1 MAWPKIS
8 VGSSDF
14 AEYRKGDYYY
24 VDKTGLIEELLKTP
38 GIKVTL
44 ITRPRRFGKT
54 MNMSM
59 LAEFFDI
66 RKDSRPIFSGLKI
79 ADNKELC
86 EAWMNQWPVI
96 HVTFRSVFGSCFK
109 DAYSMIEAVIAEL
122 YKQHIYLLENP
133 EMMVYDREIFDRI
146 AGKKAS
152 GEEIKNSL
160 LFLTRL
166 LGQYY
171 GKTVILL
178 IDEYDVPLAKASD
191 KGYYEEMLYVIR
203 GILQALKD
211 NPFLHLAVVTGCLR
225 IAKESI
231 FTGTNN
237 FITDTISDNRLDEF
251 FGFTQEEVDRILA
264 DTQNNSHSQEIKN
277 WYDGYRFG
285 SIDVYSPWDV
295 MNHINAL
302 CLDPQA
308 LPRSYWR
315 NTSDNAII
323 RSFIDQAENDTIKQ
337 FEILLS
343 GDKISQKIEEDLT
356 YDYLHASAEN
366 LWSILYLTGYLT
378 GTEKEEGRQEWN
390 LWIPNLEIRE
400 IFEDTVIKWFHDSA
414 RLWERKALFHAV
426 WERDEEKLTE
436 EMTKLLRKTIS
447 YHDYKEDFYHAFLA
461 GIFAGAG
468 YIVKSNREHGDGR
481 SDVVVQDYDGNRIAV
496 FEVKYS
502 RRLED
507 LPYDCERAIKQIDVR
522 RYGEEFAED
531 YSTVIC
537 YGIAFYRKRCMV
549 KVKPDS
555 KILNGYGCNNK

>member
-14 AEYRKGDYYY
+14 AEYRKGNYYY

-211 NPFLHLAVVTGCLR
+211 NSFLHLAVVTGCLR

-264 DTQNNSHSQEIKN
+264 DTQNTSHSQEIKN

-426 WERDEEKLTE
+426 WECDEEKLTE

-549 KVKPDS
+549 KVKPTS
-555 KILNGYGCNNK
+555 L

>member
-211 NPFLHLAVVTGCLR
+211 NSFLHLAVVTGCLR

-264 DTQNNSHSQEIKN
+264 DTQNTSHSQEIKN

-308 LPRSYWR
+308 MPRSYWR

-366 LWSILYLTGYLT
+366 LWSILYLTGYIT

-461 GIFAGAG
+461 GIFAGAR

-549 KVKPDS
+549 KVKPTS
-555 KILNGYGCNNK
+555 P

>member
-211 NPFLHLAVVTGCLR
+211 NSFLHLAVVTGCLR

-264 DTQNNSHSQEIKN
+264 DTQNTSHSQEIKN

-308 LPRSYWR
+308 MPRSYWR

-468 YIVKSNREHGDGR
+468 YIIKSNREHGDGR

-549 KVKPDS
+549 KVKPTS
-555 KILNGYGCNNK
+555 L

>member
-211 NPFLHLAVVTGCLR
+211 NSFLHLAVVTGCLR

-264 DTQNNSHSQEIKN
+264 DTQNTSHSQEIKN

-308 LPRSYWR
+308 MPRSYWR

-356 YDYLHASAEN
+356 YDYLHASTEN
-366 LWSILYLTGYLT
+366 LWSILYLTGYIT

-400 IFEDTVIKWFHDSA
+400 I
-414 RLWERKALFHAV
+414 L
-426 WERDEEKLTE
+426 
-436 EMTKLLRKTIS
+436 
-447 YHDYKEDFYHAFLA
+447 
-461 GIFAGAG
+461 
-468 YIVKSNREHGDGR
+468 
-481 SDVVVQDYDGNRIAV
+481 
-496 FEVKYS
+496 
-502 RRLED
+502 
-507 LPYDCERAIKQIDVR
+507 
-522 RYGEEFAED
+522 
-531 YSTVIC
+531 
-537 YGIAFYRKRCMV
+537 
-549 KVKPDS
+549 
-555 KILNGYGCNNK
+555 KIL

>member
-211 NPFLHLAVVTGCLR
+211 NSFLHLAVVTGCLR

-264 DTQNNSHSQEIKN
+264 DTQNTSHSQEIKN

-308 LPRSYWR
+308 MPRSYWR

-414 RLWERKALFHAV
+414 RLWERKALFRAV

-481 SDVVVQDYDGNRIAV
+481 SDVEVQDYDGDRIAI

-549 KVKPDS
+549 KVKPTS
-555 KILNGYGCNNK
+555 P

>member
-122 YKQHIYLLENP
+122 YKQHIYLLEKP

-211 NPFLHLAVVTGCLR
+211 NSFLHLAVVTGCLR

-264 DTQNNSHSQEIKN
+264 DTQNTSHSQEIKN

-308 LPRSYWR
+308 MPRSYWR

-447 YHDYKEDFYHAFLA
+447 YHDYKEDFYHVFLA

-549 KVKPDS
+549 KVKPTS
-555 KILNGYGCNNK
+555 P

>member
-152 GEEIKNSL
+152 GEEIKNSI

-211 NPFLHLAVVTGCLR
+211 NSFLHLAVVTGCLR

-264 DTQNNSHSQEIKN
+264 DTQNTSHSQEIKN

-549 KVKPDS
+549 KVKPTS
-555 KILNGYGCNNK
+555 L

>member
-122 YKQHIYLLENP
+122 YKQHIYLLENS

-211 NPFLHLAVVTGCLR
+211 NSFLHLAVVTGCLR

-264 DTQNNSHSQEIKN
+264 DTQNTSHSQEIKN

-308 LPRSYWR
+308 MPRSYWR

-549 KVKPDS
+549 KVKPTS
-555 KILNGYGCNNK
+555 P

>member
-264 DTQNNSHSQEIKN
+264 DTQNTSHSQEIKN

-549 KVKPDS
+549 KVKPTS
-555 KILNGYGCNNK
+555 P

>member
-44 ITRPRRFGKT
+44 ITRPRRLGKT

-122 YKQHIYLLENP
+122 YKQHIYLLEKP

-211 NPFLHLAVVTGCLR
+211 NSFLHLAVVTGCLR

-264 DTQNNSHSQEIKN
+264 DTQNTSHSQEIKN

-308 LPRSYWR
+308 MPRSYWR

-447 YHDYKEDFYHAFLA
+447 YHDYKEDFYHVFLA

-549 KVKPDS
+549 KVKPTS
-555 KILNGYGCNNK
+555 P

>member
-211 NPFLHLAVVTGCLR
+211 NPFLRLAVVTGCLR

-264 DTQNNSHSQEIKN
+264 DTQNTSHSQEIKN

-308 LPRSYWR
+308 MPRSYWR

-356 YDYLHASAEN
+356 YDYLYASAEN

-481 SDVVVQDYDGNRIAV
+481 SDVEVQDYDGDRIAI

-549 KVKPDS
+549 KVKPTS
-555 KILNGYGCNNK
+555 L

>member
-96 HVTFRSVFGSCFK
+96 HVMFRSVFGSCFK

-211 NPFLHLAVVTGCLR
+211 NSFLHLAVVTGCLR

-264 DTQNNSHSQEIKN
+264 DTQNTSHSQEIKN

-308 LPRSYWR
+308 MPRSYWR

-549 KVKPDS
+549 KVKPTS
-555 KILNGYGCNNK
+555 P

>member
-211 NPFLHLAVVTGCLR
+211 NSFLHLAVVTGCLR

-264 DTQNNSHSQEIKN
+264 DTQNTSHSQEIKN

-400 IFEDTVIKWFHDSA
+400 IFEDTVIKWFQDSA

-481 SDVVVQDYDGNRIAV
+481 SDVEVQDYDGDRSAI

-549 KVKPDS
+549 KVKPTS
-555 KILNGYGCNNK
+555 P

>member
-1 MAWPKIS
+1 MAQLKIS

-14 AEYRKGDYYY
+14 AEYRQGGYYY
-24 VDKTGLIEELLKTP
+24 VDKTGLIGELLKTP

-54 MNMSM
+54 INMSM

-66 RKDSRPIFSGLKI
+66 RKDSLSIFRGLKI
-79 ADNKELC
+79 AENKELC
-86 EAWMNQWPVI
+86 RTWMNQYPVI
-96 HVTFRSVFGSCFK
+96 YVTFRSVFGSCFE

-122 YKQHIYLLENP
+122 YKQHIYLIKDSA
-133 EMMVYDREIFDRI
+133 MMVYDREIYDRI
-146 AGKKAS
+146 AGKRAS

-171 GKTVILL
+171 KKPVILL

-191 KGYYEEMLYVIR
+191 RGYYEEMLYVIR
-203 GILQALKD
+203 GILQVLKD
-211 NPFLHLAVVTGCLR
+211 NPFLQFSVVTGCLR

-251 FGFTQEEVDRILA
+251 FGFTREEVDRILI
-264 DTQNNSHSQEIKN
+264 DTQNTSHSQEIKE

-285 SIDVYSPWDV
+285 NMDVYSPWDV
-295 MNHINAL
+295 MNHVNAL
-302 CLDPQA
+302 CLNPQA
-308 LPRSYWR
+308 TPKSYWR

-323 RSFIDQAENDTIKQ
+323 RSFIDRAEHNTRKQ
-337 FEILLS
+337 FETLLS
-343 GDKISQKIEEDLT
+343 GNKISQKIETDLT
-356 YDYLHASAEN
+356 YDYLHASSEN

-378 GTEKEEGRQEWN
+378 GTEGEKGRREWD

-400 IFEDTVIKWFHDSA
+400 IFEDTVVKWFQDSA
-414 RLWERKALFHAV
+414 RLWERKNLFSAV
-426 WERDEEKLTE
+426 WGCDEEKLTE
-436 EMTKLLRKTIS
+436 EMTRLLRKTIS
-447 YHDYKEDFYHAFLA
+447 YHDYREDFYHAFLA

-481 SDVVVQDYDGNRIAV
+481 SDVAVQDYDCDRIAI

-507 LPYDCERAIKQIDVR
+507 LPYDCERAIKQIDAR
-522 RYGEEFAED
+522 RYGEEFAEE
-531 YSTVIC
+531 YSKVIC

-549 KVKPDS
+549 KAIQK
-555 KILNGYGCNNK
+555 Y

>member
-211 NPFLHLAVVTGCLR
+211 NSFLHLAVVTGCLR

-264 DTQNNSHSQEIKN
+264 DTQNTSHSQEIKN

-308 LPRSYWR
+308 MPRSYWR

-323 RSFIDQAENDTIKQ
+323 RTFIDQAENDTIKQ

-549 KVKPDS
+549 KVKPTS
-555 KILNGYGCNNK
+555 L

>member
-211 NPFLHLAVVTGCLR
+211 NSFLHLAVVTGCLR

-264 DTQNNSHSQEIKN
+264 DTQNTSHSQEIKN

-302 CLDPQA
+302 FLDPQA
-308 LPRSYWR
+308 MPRSYWR

-549 KVKPDS
+549 KVKPTS
-555 KILNGYGCNNK
+555 L

>member
-211 NPFLHLAVVTGCLR
+211 NSFLHLAVVTGCLR

-264 DTQNNSHSQEIKN
+264 DTQNTSHSQEIKN

-308 LPRSYWR
+308 MPRSYWR

-447 YHDYKEDFYHAFLA
+447 YHDYKEDFYHVFLA

-468 YIVKSNREHGDGR
+468 YIVKSNTEHGDGR

-549 KVKPDS
+549 KVKPTS
-555 KILNGYGCNNK
+555 P

>member
-191 KGYYEEMLYVIR
+191 KGYYEEMLYEIR

-211 NPFLHLAVVTGCLR
+211 NSFLHLAVVTGCLR

-264 DTQNNSHSQEIKN
+264 DTQNTSHSQEIKN

-308 LPRSYWR
+308 MPRSYWR

-356 YDYLHASAEN
+356 YDYLHASTEN

-549 KVKPDS
+549 KVKPTS
-555 KILNGYGCNNK
+555 P

>member
-66 RKDSRPIFSGLKI
+66 RKDSRSIFSGLKI
-79 ADNKELC
+79 AENEEIC
-86 EAWMNQWPVI
+86 RMWMNQWPVI

-122 YKQHIYLLENP
+122 YKQHIYLLETS

-166 LGQYY
+166 LKQYY

-191 KGYYEEMLYVIR
+191 KGYYEEMMYVIR

-211 NPFLHLAVVTGCLR
+211 NPFLRLSVVTGCLR

-251 FGFTQEEVDRILA
+251 FGFTQEEVERILA
-264 DTQNNSHSQEIKN
+264 DTQNTSHSQEIKD

-302 CLDPQA
+302 CLDSQA

-343 GDKISQKIEEDLT
+343 GGKISQKIEADLT

-400 IFEDTVIKWFHDSA
+400 IFEDTVTKWFHDSA

-481 SDVVVQDYDGNRIAV
+481 SDVVVQDYDGNRIAI

-549 KVKPDS
+549 RIKATSPQS
-555 KILNGYGCNNK
+555 PHTQ

>member
-24 VDKTGLIEELLKTP
+24 VDKTGLIEELLKTS

-211 NPFLHLAVVTGCLR
+211 NSFLHLAVVTGCLR

-264 DTQNNSHSQEIKN
+264 DTQNTSHSQEIKN

-308 LPRSYWR
+308 MPRSYWR

-400 IFEDTVIKWFHDSA
+400 IFEDTVIKWFQDSA

-496 FEVKYS
+496 FDVKYS

-549 KVKPDS
+549 KVKPTS
-555 KILNGYGCNNK
+555 P

>member
-211 NPFLHLAVVTGCLR
+211 NSFLHLAVVTGCLR

-264 DTQNNSHSQEIKN
+264 DTQNTSHSQEIKN

-414 RLWERKALFHAV
+414 RLWERKALFRAV

-481 SDVVVQDYDGNRIAV
+481 SDVEVQDYDGDRIAI

-549 KVKPDS
+549 KVKPTS
-555 KILNGYGCNNK
+555 L

>member
-79 ADNKELC
+79 AENKELC
-86 EAWMNQWPVI
+86 GAWMNQWPVI

-152 GEEIKNSL
+152 SEEIKNSL

-211 NPFLHLAVVTGCLR
+211 NPFLRLSVVTGCLR

-237 FITDTISDNRLDEF
+237 FIT
-251 FGFTQEEVDRILA
+251 
-264 DTQNNSHSQEIKN
+264 
-277 WYDGYRFG
+277 
-285 SIDVYSPWDV
+285 VY
-295 MNHINAL
+295 N
-302 CLDPQA
+302 
-308 LPRSYWR
+308 
-315 NTSDNAII
+315 I
-323 RSFIDQAENDTIKQ
+323 R
-337 FEILLS
+337 
-343 GDKISQKIEEDLT
+343 
-356 YDYLHASAEN
+356 
-366 LWSILYLTGYLT
+366 
-378 GTEKEEGRQEWN
+378 
-390 LWIPNLEIRE
+390 
-400 IFEDTVIKWFHDSA
+400 
-414 RLWERKALFHAV
+414 
-426 WERDEEKLTE
+426 
-436 EMTKLLRKTIS
+436 
-447 YHDYKEDFYHAFLA
+447 
-461 GIFAGAG
+461 
-468 YIVKSNREHGDGR
+468 
-481 SDVVVQDYDGNRIAV
+481 
-496 FEVKYS
+496 
-502 RRLED
+502 
-507 LPYDCERAIKQIDVR
+507 
-522 RYGEEFAED
+522 
-531 YSTVIC
+531 
-537 YGIAFYRKRCMV
+537 
-549 KVKPDS
+549 
-555 KILNGYGCNNK
+555 

>member
-44 ITRPRRFGKT
+44 IPRPRRFGKT

-122 YKQHIYLLENP
+122 YKQHIYLLEKP

-211 NPFLHLAVVTGCLR
+211 NSFLHLAVVTGCLR

-264 DTQNNSHSQEIKN
+264 DTQNTSHSQEIKN

-308 LPRSYWR
+308 MPRSYWR

-481 SDVVVQDYDGNRIAV
+481 SDVEVQDYDGDRIAI

-549 KVKPDS
+549 KVKPTS
-555 KILNGYGCNNK
+555 L

>member
-211 NPFLHLAVVTGCLR
+211 NSFLHLAVVTGCLR

-264 DTQNNSHSQEIKN
+264 DTQNTSHSQEIKN

-308 LPRSYWR
+308 MPRSYWR

-356 YDYLHASAEN
+356 YDYLHASTEN

-549 KVKPDS
+549 KVKPTS
-555 KILNGYGCNNK
+555 L

>member
-211 NPFLHLAVVTGCLR
+211 NSFLHLAVVTGCLR

-264 DTQNNSHSQEIKN
+264 DTQNTSHSQEIKN

-308 LPRSYWR
+308 MPRSYWR

-366 LWSILYLTGYLT
+366 LWSILYLTGYIT

-414 RLWERKALFHAV
+414 RLWEKKALFHAV

-481 SDVVVQDYDGNRIAV
+481 SDVEVQDYDGDRIAI

-549 KVKPDS
+549 KVKPTS
-555 KILNGYGCNNK
+555 L

>member
-211 NPFLHLAVVTGCLR
+211 NSFLHLAVVTGCLR

-264 DTQNNSHSQEIKN
+264 DTQNTSHSQEIKN

-308 LPRSYWR
+308 MPRSYWR

-414 RLWERKALFHAV
+414 RLWEKKALFRAV

-549 KVKPDS
+549 KVKPTS
-555 KILNGYGCNNK
+555 P

>member
-44 ITRPRRFGKT
+44 ITQPRRFGKT

-211 NPFLHLAVVTGCLR
+211 NSFLHLAVVTGCLR

-264 DTQNNSHSQEIKN
+264 DTQNTSHSQEIKN

-481 SDVVVQDYDGNRIAV
+481 SDVEVQDYDGDRIAI

-549 KVKPDS
+549 KVKPTS
-555 KILNGYGCNNK
+555 L

>member
-211 NPFLHLAVVTGCLR
+211 NSFLHLAVVTGCLR

-264 DTQNNSHSQEIKN
+264 DTQNTSHSQEIKN

-308 LPRSYWR
+308 MPRSYWR

-366 LWSILYLTGYLT
+366 LWSILYLTGYIT

-481 SDVVVQDYDGNRIAV
+481 SDVEVQDYDGDRIAV

-549 KVKPDS
+549 KVKPTS
-555 KILNGYGCNNK
+555 L

>member
-211 NPFLHLAVVTGCLR
+211 NSFLHLAVVTGCLR

-264 DTQNNSHSQEIKN
+264 DTQNTSHSQEIKN

-308 LPRSYWR
+308 MPRSYWR

-549 KVKPDS
+549 KVKPTS
-555 KILNGYGCNNK
+555 L

>member
-14 AEYRKGDYYY
+14 AEYRKGNYYY

-211 NPFLHLAVVTGCLR
+211 NSFLHLAVVTGCLR

-264 DTQNNSHSQEIKN
+264 DTQNTSHSQEIKN

-308 LPRSYWR
+308 MPRSYWR

-400 IFEDTVIKWFHDSA
+400 IFEDTVIKWFQDSA

-549 KVKPDS
+549 KVKPTS
-555 KILNGYGCNNK
+555 L

>member
-211 NPFLHLAVVTGCLR
+211 NSFLHLAVVTGCLR

-264 DTQNNSHSQEIKN
+264 DTQNTSHSQEIKN

-308 LPRSYWR
+308 MPRSYWR

-549 KVKPDS
+549 KVKPTA
-555 KILNGYGCNNK
+555 L

>member
-14 AEYRKGDYYY
+14 AEYRKGNYYY

-166 LGQYY
+166 LEQYY

-211 NPFLHLAVVTGCLR
+211 NSFLHLAVMTGCLR

-264 DTQNNSHSQEIKN
+264 DTQNTSHSQEIKN

-308 LPRSYWR
+308 MPRSYWR

-366 LWSILYLTGYLT
+366 RWSILYLTGYLT

-447 YHDYKEDFYHAFLA
+447 YHDYKEDFYHVFLA

-549 KVKPDS
+549 KVKPTS
-555 KILNGYGCNNK
+555 P

>member
-14 AEYRKGDYYY
+14 AEYRKGNYYY

-146 AGKKAS
+146 AGKKAF

-211 NPFLHLAVVTGCLR
+211 NSFLHLAVVTGCLR

-264 DTQNNSHSQEIKN
+264 DTQNTSHSQEIKN

-549 KVKPDS
+549 KVKPTS
-555 KILNGYGCNNK
+555 L

>member
-211 NPFLHLAVVTGCLR
+211 NSFLHLAVVTGCLR

-264 DTQNNSHSQEIKN
+264 DTQNTSHSQEIKN

-426 WERDEEKLTE
+426 WECDEEKMTE

-549 KVKPDS
+549 KVKPTS
-555 KILNGYGCNNK
+555 L

>member
-211 NPFLHLAVVTGCLR
+211 NSFLHLAVVTGCLR

-264 DTQNNSHSQEIKN
+264 DTQNTSHSQEIKN

-308 LPRSYWR
+308 MPRSYWR

-356 YDYLHASAEN
+356 YDYLYASAEN

-481 SDVVVQDYDGNRIAV
+481 SDVEVQDYDGDRIAI

-549 KVKPDS
+549 KVKPTS
-555 KILNGYGCNNK
+555 L

>member
-211 NPFLHLAVVTGCLR
+211 NSFLHLAVVTGCLR

-264 DTQNNSHSQEIKN
+264 DTQNTSHSQEIKN

-308 LPRSYWR
+308 MPRSYWR

-356 YDYLHASAEN
+356 YDYLHASTEN

-461 GIFAGAG
+461 RIFAGAG

-481 SDVVVQDYDGNRIAV
+481 SDVEVQDYDGDRIAI

-549 KVKPDS
+549 KVKPTS
-555 KILNGYGCNNK
+555 L

>member
-211 NPFLHLAVVTGCLR
+211 NSFLHLAVVTGCLR

-251 FGFTQEEVDRILA
+251 FGFTREEVDRILA
-264 DTQNNSHSQEIKN
+264 DTQNTSHSQEIKN

-308 LPRSYWR
+308 MPRSYWR

-549 KVKPDS
+549 KVKPTS
-555 KILNGYGCNNK
+555 P

>member
-1 MAWPKIS
+1 MVWPKIS

-122 YKQHIYLLENP
+122 YKQHIYLLEKP

-211 NPFLHLAVVTGCLR
+211 NSFLHLAVVTGCLR

-264 DTQNNSHSQEIKN
+264 DTQNTSHSQEIKN

-447 YHDYKEDFYHAFLA
+447 YHDYKEDFYHVFLA

-549 KVKPDS
+549 KVKPTS
-555 KILNGYGCNNK
+555 P

>member
-14 AEYRKGDYYY
+14 AEYRKGNYYY

-166 LGQYY
+166 LEQYY

-211 NPFLHLAVVTGCLR
+211 NSFLHLAVMTGCLR

-264 DTQNNSHSQEIKN
+264 DTQNTSHSQEIKN

-308 LPRSYWR
+308 MPRSYWR

-447 YHDYKEDFYHAFLA
+447 YHDYKEDFYHVFLA

-549 KVKPDS
+549 KVKPTS
-555 KILNGYGCNNK
+555 P

>member
-1 MAWPKIS
+1 MVWPKIS

-211 NPFLHLAVVTGCLR
+211 NSFLHLAVVTGCLR

-264 DTQNNSHSQEIKN
+264 DTQNTSHSQEIKN

-308 LPRSYWR
+308 MPRSYWR

-549 KVKPDS
+549 KVKPTS
-555 KILNGYGCNNK
+555 L